1 MLSRSK
7 SCVSIP
13 SLIIEGMNRGPGA
26 RIRLLKPAAFQTTWC
41 WRQDWIS
48 GGESMYGLLA
58 LFQILNVVQ
67 TNRIASEFVIP
78 TQGTKRTLAKEPTVD
93 LHSSE
98 RIHLDR
104 VAQVTGLAVEQIAR
118 AFLSCAFP
126 RSGWQGAPYLRWCP
140 ECLKS
145 GHHAL
150 GFQIPI
156 VHRCPGHGSQLIQR
170 CPRCRVELPYKLH
183 GASTAQPLFC
193 CPTCKLDLVQELR
206 TSTARPP
213 LGKVVIAALHADAS
227 LLELCDSL
235 PTRTGGVLTGAESM
249 GYRELVLSMPSSV
262 SRTMEFADFARNVML
277 SLAGRPSKLN
287 LKPSLSYAEPQAT
300 FVTKSKPSLSC
311 GWPKHIIP
319 ESDRQLIEAAA
330 IYRRVARYLRR
341 GVVRE
346 HRSCVQCACRRIWW
360 PVLGSRTVALCPIAV
375 AFIRW
380 RMHWEG
386 TGVPSLLLAEA
397 RSPPLG
403 LVTWLAALAPVGSA
417 SWSRAMGEWLVK
429 HVLARDLITSFDALL
444 WRATESVK
452 PGFMVWNRLA
462 ISEIPRTG
470 WVCAGRGTA
479 SNPGRLYVMVSPA
492 DQAGRG
498 GASHLIQGRRAHL
511 RWHTDCLRR
520 VDH

>member
-1 MLSRSK
+1 ME
-7 SCVSIP
+7 P
-13 SLIIEGMNRGPGA
+13 SVY
-26 RIRLLKPAAFQTTWC
+26 QTAWC
-41 WRQDWIS
+41 WRPDWIS
-48 GGESMYGLLA
+48 GGESMYCLLA

-78 TQGTKRTLAKEPTVD
+78 TQGTKRGLTKEPTVD
-93 LHSSE
+93 LNSSE
-98 RIHLDR
+98 RIHLHR

-118 AFLSCAFP
+118 TFLVAAFP
-126 RSGWQGAPYLRWCP
+126 RSGWKGAPYLRWCP

-145 GHHAL
+145 GYHAL
-150 GFQIPI
+150 SFQIPI
-156 VHRCPGHGSQLIQR
+156 VHRCPGHDLQLIQR

-183 GASTAQPLFC
+183 GASTAQPMFC
-193 CPTCKLDLVQELR
+193 CPTCKFDLVQELR
-206 TSTARPP
+206 TSSSRAP
-213 LGKVVIAALHADAS
+213 LGKGVIDSFHADAS

-249 GYRELVLSMPSSV
+249 GYRELVLSMPRSV
-262 SRTMEFADFARNVML
+262 SGLMEFADFARNVML
-277 SLAGRPSKLN
+277 NLAGRPSMLN
-287 LKPSLSYAEPQAT
+287 LKPSLSYAEPQPT
-300 FVTKSKPSLSC
+300 FGKKSKPSLSC

-330 IYRRVARYLRR
+330 IYRRVARHLRR

-346 HRSCVQCACRRIWW
+346 HRSCVQCACRRLWW
-360 PVLGSRTVALCPIAV
+360 PVLGSRTAALCPTAV

-386 TGVPSLLLAEA
+386 TGVPSLLLGEP

-417 SWSRAMGEWLVK
+417 SWSRAMSEWLVK
-429 HVLARDLITSFDALL
+429 HVLARDLIASFDALL
-444 WRATESVK
+444 QQATESVK
-452 PGFMVWNRLA
+452 PGVMVWSRLT
-462 ISEIPRTG
+462 ISEMPRTG

-479 SNPGRLYVMVSPA
+479 ANPGRLYVMSASA
-492 DQAGRG
+492 DQRG
-498 GASHLIQGRRAHL
+498 LRDTSHPIQGRRAHL
-511 RWHTDCLRR
+511 RWHANCLRR